1 MAETFDLSRLKRGT
15 RLVVDRSWRILSVT
29 GVRPVTETDS
39 STIGAMHARCSCGAA
54 IIARRFKR
62 AASPTVWKR

>member
-1 MAETFDLSRLKRGT
+1 
-15 RLVVDRSWRILSVT
+15 
-29 GVRPVTETDS
+29 
-39 STIGAMHARCSCGAA
+39 MHARCSCGAA